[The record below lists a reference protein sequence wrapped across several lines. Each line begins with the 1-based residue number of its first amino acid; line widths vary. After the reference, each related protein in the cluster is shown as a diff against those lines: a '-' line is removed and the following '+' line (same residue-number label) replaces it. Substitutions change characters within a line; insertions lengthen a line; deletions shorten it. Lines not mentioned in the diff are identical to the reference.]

1 VERKVTSGIMLAF
14 LIIGMLMLASSIQ
27 RVKSEPRT
35 WTVDDDGQADFSSI
49 QDAIKAAS
57 PGDTVHVKAGT
68 YFENVVVN
76 IAISLVG
83 ENKRTTIID
92 GNTTGTVVYVT
103 VGNVTI
109 RNFTIRNGAIGIQLY
124 FTLGLVTLKE
134 NNITNNKLNFWVEG
148 HDQADFMHQIDTSNT
163 VDGKPVYY
171 LVNKHNEEIA
181 NEAGYVA
188 VINSTNISVKGLNL
202 MRNGQ
207 GILFAFS
214 DNSAIEN
221 VNVKNSTYGV
231 FLRRCNKVL
240 VKNSVLE
247 NNNYGI
253 YIYKNRNTTI
263 AGNVIVNNTLTGI
276 FMEDYSKHNLFEE
289 NTISSN
295 KVGIEFMTSVENVFR
310 HNTLSKNGY
319 GFSIYSSDN
328 RIYLNNF
335 INNTVQVKADFGLFT
350 TARVNIWDDGYPSG
364 GNYWSDYTGVDDKS
378 GPNQDQ
384 AGSDGIGDAPYTI
397 DANNKDRY
405 PLMTILDVIAP
416 RISIIFPLN
425 RSEIKS
431 STIAASWIG
440 SDEASGIS
448 HYEIRLDSGSWI
460 NVETNT
466 TYAFIGLNDGSHTIE
481 VKAIDNA
488 GNTKQIKV
496 SFTVNTSP
504 LFGPGYMEE
513 AVVTATIIIL
523 ILGVALYLLK
533 IRKSSFNQ

>member
-1 VERKVTSGIMLAF
+1 MLVFIM
-14 LIIGMLMLASSIQ
+14 IGMLMLASSIQ

-49 QDAIKAAS
+49 QDAIKTAS
-57 PGDTVHVKAGT
+57 QGDTVHVKAGT
-68 YFENVVVN
+68 YYEHVVVN
-76 IAISLVG
+76 KVISLVG

-92 GNTTGTVVYVT
+92 GDIASTVVYVT

-124 FTLGLVTLKE
+124 YTLGPVTLAE
-134 NNITNNKLNFWVEG
+134 NNIANNKLNFWVEG

-171 LVNKHNEEIA
+171 LVNKHYEEIA
-181 NEAGYVA
+181 TEAGYVA
-188 VINSTNISVKGLNL
+188 VINSTNISVKELNL

-214 DNSAIEN
+214 DNSVIEN

-231 FLRRCNKVL
+231 FLRRCNKIL

-247 NNNYGI
+247 NNSYGI

-276 FMEDYSKHNLFEE
+276 FMEDYSKQNLFEE
-289 NTISSN
+289 NTISNN
-295 KVGIEFMTSVENVFR
+295 KIGIEFMGSVENVFR
-310 HNTLSKNGY
+310 RNTFSKNEY

-335 INNTVQVKADFGLFT
+335 ISNTEHVKADFGLFMI
-350 TARVNIWDDGYPSG
+350 ARVNIWDDGYPSG
-364 GNYWSDYTGVDDKS
+364 GNYWSDYTGVDGKS
-378 GPNQDQ
+378 GSNQDQ
-384 AGSDGIGDAPYTI
+384 AGSDGIGDTPYTI

-405 PLMTILDVIAP
+405 PLMTTLDVIAP
-416 RISIIFPLN
+416 RISIISPLN

-431 STIAASWIG
+431 STIVASWIG

-448 HYEIRLDSGSWI
+448 YYEIRLDIGSWI

-466 TYAFIGLNDGSHTIE
+466 TYPFIGLNDGSHAIE
-481 VKAIDNA
+481 VKAIDNE
-488 GNTKQIKV
+488 GNTKPIKV

-513 AVVTATIIIL
+513 AAISAMTILVVLGAT
-523 ILGVALYLLK
+523 LYLLK
-533 IRKSSFNQ
+533 IRKKS